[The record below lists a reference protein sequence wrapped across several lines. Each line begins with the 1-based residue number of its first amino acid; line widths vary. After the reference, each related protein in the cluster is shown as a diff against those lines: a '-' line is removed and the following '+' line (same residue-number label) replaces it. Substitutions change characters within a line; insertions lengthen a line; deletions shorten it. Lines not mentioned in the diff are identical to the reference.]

1 MSKMTNETE
10 PKQRECQKL
19 IVCMMSFSPIIIM
32 AICFAVWRPI
42 LVPFPLK
49 VVKMLALHIS
59 ADNQRL
65 LDNELL
71 LLETEWKLYEMEKQ
85 FGQQRCNK
93 NEDRSRKDV
102 SWLTVMVSD
111 DFVVPAL
118 VLGHSIQTFSC
129 YKTMIALISGNV
141 SKDTQ
146 KALQSVGWETR
157 LVEEM
162 DCNWMDA
169 KVGGDRNSGLFG
181 RPLGHRIKGT
191 HTRFHAWNFTEF
203 TKIIYVD
210 ADYILMTNIDELFEI
225 TEHFAAVPCSRPGVL
240 DLCFNAGLLVIKPD
254 LKTYQRIMKL
264 WRETTEKDTCPN
276 DQVLLNDFYT
286 PGGWKAIPYAYNIR
300 RFVFRPLKSFH
311 YACCRPQKPWIGECR
326 PSRKEANA
334 FAGPIITVD
343 DMALVFWN
351 NLYEV
356 LQKYDLEDWWRSTS
370 FFRPTQE
377 FPVVSNYTCR
387 A

>member
-10 PKQRECQKL
+10 PRQRECQKL
-19 IVCMMSFSPIIIM
+19 IICTLSFSPIIIM

-65 LDNELL
+65 LDNDLL

-93 NEDRSRKDV
+93 NEDRSRKNV
-102 SWLTVMVSD
+102 SWLTVMVSN

-118 VLGHSIQTFSC
+118 VLGYSIQTFSC
-129 YKTMIALISGNV
+129 HKTMIALISGNV

-169 KVGGDRNSGLFG
+169 KVGGDRNSGVFG
-181 RPLGHRIKGT
+181 IPPRKRIKGT
-191 HTRFHAWNFTEF
+191 HTRFHAWTYTEF
-203 TKIIYVD
+203 SKIIYVD
-210 ADYILMTNIDELFEI
+210 ADYISVSYTHLTLPTN
-225 TEHFAAVPCSRPGVL
+225 
-240 DLCFNAGLLVIKPD
+240 
-254 LKTYQRIMKL
+254 
-264 WRETTEKDTCPN
+264 RE
-276 DQVLLNDFYT
+276 V
-286 PGGWKAIPYAYNIR
+286 
-300 RFVFRPLKSFH
+300 
-311 YACCRPQKPWIGECR
+311 
-326 PSRKEANA
+326 
-334 FAGPIITVD
+334 
-343 DMALVFWN
+343 
-351 NLYEV
+351 
-356 LQKYDLEDWWRSTS
+356 
-370 FFRPTQE
+370 
-377 FPVVSNYTCR
+377 
-387 A
+387 